1 MATINN
7 SEIEKYG
14 VDYYTKKTMD
24 MMDAKGVLGVYT
36 EKGVRANVEA
46 WMNNKSNLMKLLRKH
61 PNWNEEAK
69 AVVFTNEE
77 IRMPDRNEFICAF
90 NDLLYTAESDYPEY
104 YRDIIKI
111 RTRDDGWTYRLYN
124 ILTMFRSSFFD
135 TVVSESFVNN
145 IIYYYPKEAEA
156 IHLAAGQKFSRVL
169 NRLFKYCGLDQM
181 KEYNRL
187 YAKISDSI
195 NPLKATKISVLSV
208 NFLDYLLMSNGNSW
222 STCQTIVDHNNCSGI
237 YKAGALSYAND
248 KLTMVYYTINKDY
261 EGTDYCLEPKITR
274 QLFFYKDNLLVQERL
289 YPKTHD
295 CDDSSSEI
303 SLVAQYRNLVEDI
316 IATCEG
322 KPNFWE
328 KAEVTICATS
338 DSFMYRDWDHFTNW
352 KYKIKDEEI
361 PKRITV
367 GSTSYCL
374 RCGKARDFNCGRE
387 DDEEHRDLYCEECHY
402 YVRCAGCGKEFRLST
417 GWNSNYTIIGNKYYI
432 LECGC
437 VTYCNY
443 HNCYELTSENE
454 FTEVRSLGLV
464 CKDALHDLIE
474 DRRLFKCSHC
484 GKYSMIA
491 RGSEIM
497 IRFCNSK
504 PVCSDCLD
512 ELTTD
517 GYSYDMAEM
526 TYITYA
532 S

>member
-14 VDYYTKKTMD
+14 VDYYTKKTLD
-24 MMDAKGVLGVYT
+24 MFDAKSVLGVYT

-46 WMNNKSNLMKLLRKH
+46 WMRNKSNLMNLLRKH

-77 IRMPDRNEFICAF
+77 IRMPNRDEYIHAF
-90 NDLLYTAESDYPEY
+90 NDLMYMVEENYPDYY
-104 YRDIIKI
+104 NNIIRI
-111 RTRDDGWTYRLYN
+111 RTNDNGIQYRLFN
-124 ILTMFRSSFFD
+124 ILSTFKNDFFD
-135 TVVSESFVNN
+135 TTVNEYFVANVKHR
-145 IIYYYPKEAEA
+145 YPKEAEA
-156 IHLAAGQKFSRVL
+156 IRLAAGQKFSRVL
-169 NRLFKYCGLDQM
+169 NRLFKYCGLDRM
-181 KEYNRL
+181 DEYNKL
-187 YAKISDSI
+187 YAKISDLI

-222 STCQTIVDHNNCSGI
+222 STCQTIVDHNNCSGV

-295 CDDSSSEI
+295 CDDNSSEI

-328 KAEVTICATS
+328 KTDVSICATA
-338 DSFMYRDWDHFTNW
+338 DSFMYRDWDNFTNW
-352 KYKIKDEEI
+352 KYKIKGEEI

-367 GSTSYCL
+367 GSTIYCM
-374 RCGKARDFNCGRE
+374 RCGEARGYDCGRSDE
-387 DDEEHRDLYCEECHY
+387 DECRDLYCEECHY

-417 GWNSNYTIIGNKYYI
+417 GWNCNYAIINRKYYS
-432 LECGC
+432 LDCDC
-437 VTYCNY
+437 VTYCNF
-443 HNCYELTSENE
+443 HNRYELVSENE
-454 FTEVRSLGLV
+454 FTEVKPFGTICKEAYDYLV
-464 CKDALHDLIE
+464 DNRL
-474 DRRLFKCSHC
+474 LFKCSHC
-484 GKYSMIA
+484 GKYSMISQS
-491 RGSEIM
+491 GDVL
-497 IRFCNSK
+497 IRLFDSK
-504 PVCSDCLD
+504 PVCRDCLD
-512 ELTTD
+512 ELTSD
-517 GYSYDMAEM
+517 YVYDTVEM
-526 TYITYA
+526 TYV